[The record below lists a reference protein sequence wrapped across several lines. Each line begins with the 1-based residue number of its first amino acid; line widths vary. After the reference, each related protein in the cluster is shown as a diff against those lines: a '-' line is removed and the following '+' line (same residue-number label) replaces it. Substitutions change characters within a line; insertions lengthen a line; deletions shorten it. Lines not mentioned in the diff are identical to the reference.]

1 MTAHIVLRQPVDPSA
16 ERTDHGAMA
25 AGVLFR
31 GARSRLL
38 SAPAVSSRL
47 LSTSA
52 AVQEAVA
59 PRVPLLIGGLSL
71 IHI

>member
-47 LSTSA
+47 LYLPGVARIHSSA
-52 AVQEAVA
+52 T
-59 PRVPLLIGGLSL
+59 GD
-71 IHI
+71 